1 MAQPLVRINSGAFDV
16 VAFDGRL
23 RVVRRRDG
31 AIVGDLPLV
40 DEPTFGSALKEA
52 VERFAT
58 PNPAPEPAANAA
70 STAPNPKKKRRSK
83 RSPPTAASPEPTEPR
98 REELETKDLND
109 GET

>member
-58 PNPAPEPAANAA
+58 PEPAANAA

-83 RSPPTAASPEPTEPR
+83 RSPPPAASPEPTEPR
-98 REELETKDLND
+98 REELAIKDLND
-109 GET
+109 GEI